1 MTALFAI
8 VTFFF
13 IFFITYLAVAMV
25 LAAAT
30 WVLKHRA
37 AATDTDER
45 IHEIEEI
52 ERKMDRVKEKAFV
65 IALVLTF
72 FVVTPFAVILLF
84 VMA

>member
-13 IFFITYLAVAMV
+13 IFVIAYLAVCMV

-30 WVLKHRA
+30 WVLKHHA
-37 AATDTDER
+37 AATGADER
-45 IHEIEEI
+45 IYEI
-52 ERKMDRVKEKAFV
+52 ERKMDRIKEKAFV

-72 FVVTPFAVILLF
+72 FIIAPFVVITVF
-84 VMA
+84 VMP